1 MENNGVR
8 ARGSYADID
17 SIDSDLIQEW
27 NLLIANEEARDELI
41 RFVQLFYA
49 KFFFVLPLW

>member
-17 SIDSDLIQEW
+17 SIDSGLIEEW
-27 NLLIANEEARDELI
+27 NSLIANEEARDELI
-41 RFVQLFYA
+41 RYE
-49 KFFFVLPLW
+49 

>member
-8 ARGSYADID
+8 ARGSYAEID
-17 SIDSDLIQEW
+17 STDSGLIQEW

-41 RFVQLFYA
+41 RFVQLFYNS
-49 KFFFVLPLW
+49 FIF